1 MCVSNADLLLDP
13 KTGLSSEWHFEILY
27 GFIFPIADRGV
38 PLTLVLFGID
48 ETEWAADAPDP
59 DQRVNDLGSAIGR
72 VTRDTDLV
80 ARYGGELFICLLPYC
95 NLQGGLIFADR
106 VRDAISDFTSR
117 SGATVSAAVASN
129 RGEEGTGQEM
139 LDALKGALVA
149 AWAAGGDRVEI
160 PAHRWNV

>member
-1 MCVSNADLLLDP
+1 MRVRDADLLLDS

-59 DQRVNDLGSAIGR
+59 DQ
-72 VTRDTDLV
+72 
-80 ARYGGELFICLLPYC
+80 
-95 NLQGGLIFADR
+95 
-106 VRDAISDFTSR
+106 
-117 SGATVSAAVASN
+117 
-129 RGEEGTGQEM
+129 
-139 LDALKGALVA
+139 A

>member
-1 MCVSNADLLLDP
+1 MRVRDADLLLDP
-13 KTGLSSEWHFEILY
+13 KTGLSSEGHFEILY
-27 GFIFPIADRGV
+27 GFIFPIAGRGV

-48 ETEWAADAPDP
+48 QTEWATDAAEPG
-59 DQRVNDLGSAIGR
+59 QMVTDLGSAIGR
-72 VTRDTDLV
+72 VTRGTDLV
-80 ARYGGELFICLLPYC
+80 ARYGDELFICLLPYC

-106 VRDAISDFTSR
+106 VRDAIADFTAR
-117 SGATVSAAVASN
+117 VGATVSAAVASN

-160 PAHRWNV
+160 PADRWNV